1 MKTQFS
7 RLKEVIQ
14 KEVENHNWHTI
25 LGIVEEGKTEE
36 EKEVKTILVK
46 ELNDKEFKKLV
57 RMGSLSKIESNKDKR
72 IAFELIN
79 QRREQKSKLH
89 YEKWSNRLEI
99 EQAMYKSGQLTNTEK
114 QKFTKN
120 TWQV

>member
-1 MKTQFS
+1 MKTKFE
-7 RLKEVIQ
+7 RMKEIVQ